1 MNYTDRFIESYVHN
15 GGIGVLIELGVSDP
29 LIVKSDAFRQLAK
42 DLAIHIAAMAP
53 ATVDDLMQQPFAKD
67 PELTINKLVAM
78 AADDFRDKIIILRFV
93 RWSTEVQGPLQPE
106 PPKSPAVIY
115 NLRNP
120 R

>member
-1 MNYTDRFIESYVHN
+1 MDYTDRFIESYVHN

-29 LIVKSDAFRQLAK
+29 LVVKSDAFKRLAK

-53 ATVDDLMQQPFAKD
+53 INIDDLMQQPFVKD
-67 PELTINKLVAM
+67 PELTINRLVAKT
-78 AADDFRDKIIILRFV
+78 ADDIREKIAILRFV
-93 RWSTEVQGPLQPE
+93 RWSTKAQKPLQPE